1 MKEAAKYKR
10 MHEDALDL
18 CKRYIV
24 HLHNAERERDEARAE
39 AASSLAM
46 ARIAGDKHDQKCAEV
61 DVLRGVGC
69 EEDGDGSCGVCRKC
83 AYRRGAE
90 AMREACANA
99 VERSLLPH
107 DHTAQSLRA
116 LPIPEEP

>member
-1 MKEAAKYKR
+1 MSCEKCEALS
-10 MHEDALDL
+10 ALIDGY
-18 CKRYIV
+18 R
-24 HLHNAERERDEARAE
+24 RERDEARAE

-83 AYRRGAE
+83 AYIRGAE
-90 AMREACANA
+90 AMREACARVVDA
-99 VERSLLPH
+99 AEADGRQCVRVSAMA
-107 DHTAQSLRA
+107 DDIRA